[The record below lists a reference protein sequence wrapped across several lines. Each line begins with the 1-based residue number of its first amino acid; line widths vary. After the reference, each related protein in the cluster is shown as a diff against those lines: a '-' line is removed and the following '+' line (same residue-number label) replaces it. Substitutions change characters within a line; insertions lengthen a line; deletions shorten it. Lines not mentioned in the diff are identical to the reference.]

1 MKVPEAY
8 EGTCLYMELLRL
20 LKACFDLF
28 SLSFPSVTFT
38 ASMWEEKVLDFLSQH
53 PHNVKCKSHIS

>member
-8 EGTCLYMELLRL
+8 GGTHLHMELLRL

-38 ASMWEEKVLDFLSQH
+38 VSMWEEKFLDFLGQH
-53 PHNVKCKSHIS
+53 PHNVKHKSDIS